1 MNILPKKRWHV
12 RTKDNIARVRRDE
25 AQAAEE
31 ERERTS
37 RAKLAEQEA
46 RMSLLRGMAS
56 NRMTN
61 EQKEES
67 ERIQAKFVKSSE
79 EPETE
84 IVPSTSSGHVNLF
97 ADLEAG
103 EDIGNKGNTGNKE
116 REEEKKKEQEEYE
129 KSVGYLTYLGQ
140 DTNELTGDKSWWQ
153 KIPENRKRKHAVQKY
168 LVGRGGKEVRESDEA
183 NESDSDKDQADPSLS
198 KHGKLKDFLDPLNAV
213 RKYLGTEGVQN
224 IVNKSKSKSKLSNS
238 HQHKKKK
245 KKKEK
250 ESSRRKSS
258 KSKKSKSKKS
268 KKKHQKSESESDSES
283 SNSEKSDKSSK
294 SKKSKSKK
302 SRKKHQRSEYESD
315 SEYSNSEKS
324 DAQERIEKQLKLEK
338 LRAERLIREKKE
350 RERANNVLY
359 GTPLEKSKS
368 DKPDPNNPE
377 SARKYNAQFNPHIA
391 KQNKLDA
398 KEKYWLN

>member
-31 ERERTS
+31 EREKTS

-61 EQKEES
+61 EQKEEL
-67 ERIQAKFVKSSE
+67 ERITPAKFVKSSDT
-79 EPETE
+79 ETE

-153 KIPENRKRKHAVQKY
+153 RIPEDRKRKHAVQKY

-183 NESDSDKDQADPSLS
+183 NDSDSDKDQADPSLS

-213 RKYLGTEGVQN
+213 RKYLGTEGVQS

-258 KSKKSKSKKS
+258 KSKKSKSKKR
-268 KKKHQKSESESDSES
+268 KKHQTESESDSES
-283 SNSEKSDKSSK
+283 SNSE
-294 SKKSKSKK
+294 
-302 SRKKHQRSEYESD
+302 R
-315 SEYSNSEKS
+315 S